1 MAVNKVTR
9 KEVKNKKYV
18 NTGSDIITIT
28 EDKLKNILS
37 EHFTLIRKSKDWIGA
52 ASLFVTL
59 LGSVALNDFRDFIF
73 SRDVWCAVYIILTI
87 AAFVY
92 LVICVHGAVKGK
104 DSVGRIIDDIKNKR

>member
-1 MAVNKVTR
+1 MAVNKITR

-52 ASLFVTL
+52 AKFE
-59 LGSVALNDFRDFIF
+59 
-73 SRDVWCAVYIILTI
+73 
-87 AAFVY
+87 
-92 LVICVHGAVKGK
+92 
-104 DSVGRIIDDIKNKR
+104 